1 MTTVLYADV
10 LFFINFSMDFISVY
24 IAAQLLSLRRSAL
37 RFSLASLIGA
47 LGATAMTALSVA
59 ALPQTVL
66 TLVLSVVM
74 TAAAYGGARS
84 LGQFLFRTLT
94 LWGGGALLGG
104 CVTAVCSIGER
115 GGDTVRYTESACAS
129 RPAALA
135 VSGIFLCVFVVR
147 ALKPK
152 LSRKTAFVR
161 ITLGGRRAGVGA
173 LVDSGNL
180 AADPVSGSP
189 VIFVSHESLEDIV
202 PKTELDSMLSGDI
215 TSLPEDMKRRIRL
228 IPIGEEGAS
237 RIVTAFRP
245 DLVSVS
251 DGGGRRTHN
260 ADAVICVSDKGCGF
274 YGGEAA
280 LIPLSL
286 LR

>member
-1 MTTVLYADV
+1 M
-10 LFFINFSMDFISVY
+10 
-24 IAAQLLSLRRSAL
+24 
-37 RFSLASLIGA
+37 
-47 LGATAMTALSVA
+47 
-59 ALPQTVL
+59 
-66 TLVLSVVM
+66 
-74 TAAAYGGARS
+74 
-84 LGQFLFRTLT
+84 GQFLFRTLT

-161 ITLGGRRAGVGA
+161 ITLGGRRAGGGA

>member
-10 LFFINFSMDFISVY
+10 LFLINFSMDFISVY

-47 LGATAMTALSVA
+47 LGATAMTALSVT

-74 TAAAYGGARS
+74 TATAYGGARS

-173 LVDSGNL
+173 LVDSGI
-180 AADPVSGSP
+180 SP
-189 VIFVSHESLEDIV
+189 
-202 PKTELDSMLSGDI
+202 P
-215 TSLPEDMKRRIRL
+215 IR
-228 IPIGEEGAS
+228 
-237 RIVTAFRP
+237 
-245 DLVSVS
+245 
-251 DGGGRRTHN
+251 
-260 ADAVICVSDKGCGF
+260 
-274 YGGEAA
+274 
-280 LIPLSL
+280 
-286 LR
+286 

>member
-10 LFFINFSMDFISVY
+10 LFLINFSMDFISVY

-74 TAAAYGGARS
+74 TATAYGGARS

-115 GGDTVRYTESACAS
+115 R
-129 RPAALA
+129 RRH
-135 VSGIFLCVFVVR
+135 R
-147 ALKPK
+147 ALYGKRLRVAP
-152 LSRKTAFVR
+152 
-161 ITLGGRRAGVGA
+161 RRACGQR
-173 LVDSGNL
+173 DF
-180 AADPVSGSP
+180 PVR
-189 VIFVSHESLEDIV
+189 F
-202 PKTELDSMLSGDI
+202 
-215 TSLPEDMKRRIRL
+215 RR
-228 IPIGEEGAS
+228 S
-237 RIVTAFRP
+237 RA
-245 DLVSVS
+245 
-251 DGGGRRTHN
+251 
-260 ADAVICVSDKGCGF
+260 
-274 YGGEAA
+274 EA
-280 LIPLSL
+280 
-286 LR
+286 

>member
-10 LFFINFSMDFISVY
+10 LFLINFSMDFISVY

-74 TAAAYGGARS
+74 TAA
-84 LGQFLFRTLT
+84 
-94 LWGGGALLGG
+94 
-104 CVTAVCSIGER
+104 
-115 GGDTVRYTESACAS
+115 VRYTESACAS

>member
-10 LFFINFSMDFISVY
+10 LFLINFSMDFISVY
-24 IAAQLLSLRRSAL
+24 IAAAASFAQKERAA
-37 RFSLASLIGA
+37 FSLASLIGA

-161 ITLGGRRAGVGA
+161 ITLGGRRAGSRRACRFGESRRR
-173 LVDSGNL
+173 SG
-180 AADPVSGSP
+180 
-189 VIFVSHESLEDIV
+189 E
-202 PKTELDSMLSGDI
+202 
-215 TSLPEDMKRRIRL
+215 RL
-228 IPIGEEGAS
+228 T
-237 RIVTAFRP
+237 R
-245 DLVSVS
+245 DL
-251 DGGGRRTHN
+251 RF
-260 ADAVICVSDKGCGF
+260 A
-274 YGGEAA
+274 
-280 LIPLSL
+280 
-286 LR
+286 